1 MKKGVVI
8 DLTCQKCFVKF
19 CAGDSSLCDA
29 LWLSRPVELD
39 SDHTETLTENN
50 QHYTMREIA
59 GILKISKSSVENH
72 LHQFGYVYFSDVCVP
87 HKLSGEK
94 NTNFLDYTS
103 ICNFL
108 LKHNERFLLLKHIVT
123 GNEKDT
129 TQSCGTKE
137 IMQQAKWTTSNYTKG
152 RSSSKEGDV
161 VYMMGLDGSPL
172 LWAPF
177 QKTKQL
183 ILCSQLDQLKAAF
196 DKTHPELVN
205 GKFIIFHQDDPRLHV
220 SLMTRQK
227 LL

>member
-94 NTNFLDYTS
+94 KTNFLDYTS

-123 GNEKDT
+123 GNEKEILHDPVEQKKSCSKQNEPPAT
-129 TQSCGTKE
+129 TPKAGLHPKKVMLY
-137 IMQQAKWTTSNYTKG
+137 IWWDWTGVLYYELLSRKPSN
-152 RSSSKEGDV
+152 
-161 VYMMGLDGSPL
+161 
-172 LWAPF
+172 
-177 QKTKQL
+177 
-183 ILCSQLDQLKAAF
+183 
-196 DKTHPELVN
+196 
-205 GKFIIFHQDDPRLHV
+205 
-220 SLMTRQK
+220 
-227 LL
+227 

>member
-8 DLTCQKCFVKF
+8 DLMCQKCFVKF

-123 GNEKDT
+123 GNEKEILHDPVEQKKSCSKQNEPPAT
-129 TQSCGTKE
+129 TPKAGLHPKKVKLCICWDWKGVLCCEPLPEKE
-137 IMQQAKWTTSNYTKG
+137 LII
-152 RSSSKEGDV
+152 
-161 VYMMGLDGSPL
+161 
-172 LWAPF
+172 
-177 QKTKQL
+177 KQL
-183 ILCSQLDQLKAAF
+183 IPTDTVPS
-196 DKTHPELVN
+196 
-205 GKFIIFHQDDPRLHV
+205 
-220 SLMTRQK
+220 
-227 LL
+227 